1 MNMLVPIILVIVI
14 AVLIF
19 KSLGKTDPAAE
30 QCAKEIIQLLRNK
43 REASAEDIAQVLE
56 AHERTQED
64 ANKVS
69 LIVKTR
75 LSQAHIQKEK
85 HKEVMLRVRKAKRLL
100 NAS

>member
-1 MNMLVPIILVIVI
+1 MNTLVPIIFVIII

-19 KSLGKTDPAAE
+19 KSLGKTEPAAE

-43 REASAEDIAQVLE
+43 QDASAEDIAQVLK

-64 ANKVS
+64 ADNVTV
-69 LIVKTR
+69 IVKTR
-75 LSQAHIQKEK
+75 LSQAHIRKEQ
-85 HKEVMLRVRKAKRLL
+85 HKDVMLRVRKAKHLL